1 MMNLKDTYA
10 GVDPILTTLAQG
22 YMLPETNIA
31 NFIAPVVDTPTRAG
45 RTLRF
50 GKEAFAI
57 SDYRRAY
64 GTNIPAIQSR
74 FDSDPYALEQEVI
87 AWELPEEVIEN
98 AGEGP
103 AQVDLRAIETRNAM
117 SRLMNA
123 YEVAVADSVRG
134 TIDNVTNTINEYEPA
149 TGGGNPGDYLGLGY
163 GDWAKYAGDAD
174 ARTISRG
181 PAHWGAA
188 TANPITDVLTWK
200 RAVANHIGIRP
211 NSMVMG
217 SAVFDRLL
225 TTEALVD
232 RIQFT
237 TADSIDV
244 DVLARYFGLERGIRV
259 AEGRKLDETTG
270 HLLPVFPEN
279 AVLLF
284 YSPLGAS
291 DSVMPAG
298 GASAATPAFAYTYQ
312 LTGTPAVRPE
322 YYIRER
328 RVVRAEITVER
339 AINMTGLG
347 GTGLIGSGFY
357 IDNVFA

>member
-123 YEVAVADSVRG
+123 YEVSTADSVRG
-134 TIDNVTNTINEYEPA
+134 TIDALTETINEYEPA
-149 TGGGNPGDYLGLGY
+149 TGGGAAGDYLGLGY
-163 GDWAKYAGDAD
+163 ANWTKYAGDAAQ
-174 ARTISRG
+174 ARI
-181 PAHWGAA
+181 
-188 TANPITDVLTWK
+188 N
-200 RAVANHIGIRP
+200 
-211 NSMVMG
+211 
-217 SAVFDRLL
+217 
-225 TTEALVD
+225 
-232 RIQFT
+232 
-237 TADSIDV
+237 
-244 DVLARYFGLERGIRV
+244 
-259 AEGRKLDETTG
+259 
-270 HLLPVFPEN
+270 LPW
-279 AVLLF
+279 
-284 YSPLGAS
+284 SC
-291 DSVMPAG
+291 
-298 GASAATPAFAYTYQ
+298 
-312 LTGTPAVRPE
+312 
-322 YYIRER
+322 
-328 RVVRAEITVER
+328 
-339 AINMTGLG
+339 
-347 GTGLIGSGFY
+347 
-357 IDNVFA
+357 